1 VVEGHYLSPLVSQ
14 TGTPLPVP
22 VPFGAGTARM
32 QTPRAPPL
40 FNQGL
45 PDVTGGPVD
54 LNPLLKYPGGTQPQR
69 GWTVLGI
76 PDGNG
81 HACVPATD
89 PPISSMTIIMPNT
102 RPVTVHS
109 LPNNH
114 GVTVGDVLRVL
125 DAAILAK
132 GTSTLQ
138 LPQPP
143 PLRDRN
149 GAERC
154 PCERDSTVIDW
165 LRRRYARAG
174 LTSSGQGTG
183 TWNLRIK

>member
-1 VVEGHYLSPLVSQ
+1 
-14 TGTPLPVP
+14 
-22 VPFGAGTARM
+22 M

-40 FNQGL
+40 FNRGL

-54 LNPLLKYPGGTQPQR
+54 LNPFLKYSGGTRPQR
-69 GWTVLGI
+69 GWTVLGM
-76 PDGNG
+76 DGNG
-81 HACVPATD
+81 HACAPATD
-89 PPISSMTIIMPNT
+89 PPISSMIIIMPNT
-102 RPVTVHS
+102 RSVTIHS
-109 LPNNH
+109 LPNSP

-125 DAAILAK
+125 DAAILEK
-132 GTSTLQ
+132 GRSKLQ

-143 PLRDRN
+143 LLKDRN

-174 LTSSGQGTG
+174 LTSSDQGTD